1 MNLLKKQWDAEM
13 RSAARRGYT
22 APFIMVLVGF
32 VYLLLIPYNVDKLE
46 KHKGIIKQYSND
58 YSKFWLERSE
68 KSYEVDLK
76 KYREKLRKELRKA
89 QKVEVWTKENKN
101 TVMQLKLNGKIVIT
115 YKWWNHAKVPL
126 FFILAG
132 LILIPIVIR
141 EKKKII

>member
-1 MNLLKKQWDAEM
+1 MKSNTDLTKGID
-13 RSAARRGYT
+13 RYAARRGYT

-32 VYLLLIPYNVDKLE
+32 VYLFLIPYNVDKLE
-46 KHKGIIKQYSND
+46 KHKGIIKQYNNE

-101 TVMQLKLNGKIVIT
+101 TVMQLKLNGKMVIT

-132 LILIPIVIR
+132 LVLIPIVIR
-141 EKKKII
+141 EKKKIK

>member
-1 MNLLKKQWDAEM
+1 MNLLKKLWDAEI

-32 VYLLLIPYNVDKLE
+32 VYLLLIPYNADKLE
-46 KHKGIIKQYSND
+46 KHKGIIKQYNNE
-58 YSKFWLERSE
+58 YSKFWLTDNE
-68 KSYEVDLK
+68 KKYEVDLK

-89 QKVEVWTKENKN
+89 QKVEVWTRENKN
-101 TVMQLKLNGKIVIT
+101 TVMQLKLNEKMVIT

-132 LILIPIVIR
+132 LILIPIVTR
-141 EKKKII
+141 EKKKIK